1 MTIPL
6 NTIIN
11 GDALEVLR
19 GMPAESVNCVVTSPP
34 YWGLRDYGVP
44 GQLGLERTP
53 EEYTAK
59 MVEIFREVRRVL
71 RKEGTLWLNL
81 GDCYATGAGKVGNCP
96 GGGEQGD
103 KWKGYRGT
111 REGSEKHADG
121 AMGPMIQPN
130 RMPLPGLKPK
140 DLVGIPWRIAFAL
153 QADGW
158 WLRQDIVWSKDNP
171 MPESVRDR
179 FCKSHEYIFLLSK
192 SERYYFD
199 IDSILEPCESGP
211 SDLRKMMESQERIGG
226 KYKNLDD
233 PLSKASAATNI
244 GRKRSVGGRSGNVER
259 KYGEKVGRNG
269 SHMGRSVPWEGLVRT
284 PRSVWKI
291 NTEPCREAHFAVMP
305 TRLVERCILAAC
317 PPAGTVLDPFMGSGT
332 TAVVARKLNRN
343 YIGIELNPKYIEIA
357 NRRIEREVG
366 LLLDLME
373 VNP

>member
-6 NTIIN
+6 NTIIH

-19 GMPAESVNCVVTSPP
+19 GTPAESVHCCVSSPP

-44 GQLGLERTP
+44 GQLGLEKTP

-71 RKEGTLWLNL
+71 RKDGTLWLNL
-81 GDCYATGAGKVGNCP
+81 GDCYNGYMANQRATSISANN
-96 GGGEQGD
+96 Q
-103 KWKGYRGT
+103 
-111 REGSEKHADG
+111 HARPAFESG
-121 AMGPMIQPN
+121 HG
-130 RMPLPGLKPK
+130 RRTTGLKPK

-226 KYKNLDD
+226 KHKNLDD

-357 NRRIEREVG
+357 ERRIEREVG

>member
-6 NTIIN
+6 NTIIH

-19 GMPAESVNCVVTSPP
+19 GMPDESVNCCVTSPP

-71 RKEGTLWLNL
+71 RNDGTLWLNL
-81 GDCYATGAGKVGNCP
+81 GDCYATGGGAVGRCP
-96 GGGEQGD
+96 GGGDQGD
-103 KWKGYRGT
+103 RFL
-111 REGSEKHADG
+111 R
-121 AMGPMIQPN
+121 MGHINTQPN
-130 RMPLPGLKPK
+130 RMPLPGLKHK
-140 DLVGIPWRIAFAL
+140 DLVGIPWRIAFSL

-192 SERYYFD
+192 SDRYYFD
-199 IDSILEPCESGP
+199 LESILEPCESGP
-211 SDLRKMMESQERIGG
+211 SDLRKMVESQERIGG
-226 KYKNLDD
+226 KHKILDD
-233 PLSKASAATNI
+233 PLLKASAATNI
-244 GRKRSVGGRSGNVER
+244 GRKRSVGGRSGNIER
-259 KYGEKVGRNG
+259 KYGEAVNRDG
-269 SHMGRSVPWEGLVRT
+269 SHLGRSVPWEGLVRT

-305 TRLVERCILAAC
+305 KRLVERCILAAC
-317 PPAGTVLDPFMGSGT
+317 PPVGTVLDPFMGSGT

-343 YIGIELNPKYIEIA
+343 YIGIELNPKYIDIA

-366 LLLDLME
+366 LLLDLVE

>member
-1 MTIPL
+1 MTIPR
-6 NTIIN
+6 NKIIH

-19 GMPAESVNCVVTSPP
+19 GMPDEFVNCCVTSPP

-71 RKEGTLWLNL
+71 RKDGTLWLNL
-81 GDCYATGAGKVGNCP
+81 GDCYWGGKGMNGNSKARTTAEERGFKQS
-96 GGGEQGD
+96 GGTPQGPWRPQD
-103 KWKGYRGT
+103 GT
-111 REGSEKHADG
+111 HDV
-121 AMGPMIQPN
+121 
-130 RMPLPGLKPK
+130 LKPK

-199 IDSILEPCESGP
+199 LDSILEPCESGP
-211 SDLRKMMESQERIGG
+211 SGLRKMVESQERIGG
-226 KYKNLDD
+226 KHKVLDD
-233 PLSKASAATNI
+233 PLSKASATTNI
-244 GRKRSVGGRSGNVER
+244 GRKRSVGGRRRGNVER
-259 KYGEKVGRNG
+259 KYGEAVNRDG
-269 SHMGRSVPWEGLVRT
+269 SHLGRSVPWEGMVRT
-284 PRSVWKI
+284 PRSVWRI

-343 YIGIELNPKYIEIA
+343 YIGIELNPKYIAIA
-357 NRRIEREVG
+357 ERRIEREVG
-366 LLLDLME
+366 LLLE
-373 VNP
+373 AIT